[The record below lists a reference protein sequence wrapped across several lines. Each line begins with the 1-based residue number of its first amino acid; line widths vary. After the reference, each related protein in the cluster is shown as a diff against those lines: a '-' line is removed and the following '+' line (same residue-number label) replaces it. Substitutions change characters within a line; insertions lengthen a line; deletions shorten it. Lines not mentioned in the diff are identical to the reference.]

1 MKTLLIALLLAGVS
15 FDAHAQ
21 ESSDSD
27 LFRTLKA
34 LDDVLFEQSFNRCEY
49 SVLEDIVSDDFEF
62 YHDSGGFE
70 NSKASFIE
78 TVEKNICSNPAQKPI
93 RKLVAGSL
101 EVFPLY
107 QDGALYGA
115 IQRGEHEFYI
125 RESGKPLRHTSTA
138 RFTHVWIREGD
149 AWLLKRVLSY
159 DHHSPDQG
167 DH

>member
-1 MKTLLIALLLAGVS
+1 MKILLFAVLMAGVS
-15 FDAHAQ
+15 FGAHAQ
-21 ESSDSD
+21 VSRDSE
-27 LFRTLKA
+27 LFTTLKA
-34 LDDVLFEQSFNRCEY
+34 LDDALFERSFNQCE
-49 SVLEDIVSDDFEF
+49 SAVLENIVSDDFEF

-93 RKLVAGSL
+93 RKLVEGSL

-107 QDGALYGA
+107 GNGVLYGA

-125 RESGKPLRHTSTA
+125 READKPLRHTSSA
-138 RFTHVWIREGD
+138 RFTHVWIKEGD
-149 AWLLKRVLSY
+149 SWMLKRVLSY
-159 DHHSPDQG
+159 DHYSPDQG